1 MNYSIDT
8 LKLCVLFR
16 DVDELN
22 IKESLSGINS
32 KVMNYSKNQAIALE
46 GDECTSIGIVLEGSI
61 EIQKIYL
68 SGKTMTVNTLNQ
80 GDIFGEVIVFSKMK
94 TYPSTIIA
102 SSKAKILFI
111 NKNDIVKMCSSNIE
125 VLNNFMELLSN
136 KILVL
141 NKKIKNLSF
150 DTIREKICS
159 YIVDEYKKQKT
170 QNISLPFS
178 RKEMAENLGV
188 QRPSLSREF
197 MKMKEEGLIDFNRN
211 IVTILDINSLEDYL
225 Y

>member
-16 DVDELN
+16 DIDELN
-22 IKESLSGINS
+22 IKESLNGINS
-32 KVMNYSKNQAIALE
+32 KVMNYSKNQPIALE

-170 QNISLPFS
+170 QNILLPFS

-197 MKMKEEGLIDFNRN
+197 VKMKEEGLIDFNRN